1 MKSSSLSIAHIV
13 RLLIVL
19 SLLGA
24 ISPPVAHG
32 QVTFA
37 MPPTFV
43 GFLPGFVADFN
54 GDGKPDILSYDGTLN
69 LGNGDGTFHTGV
81 QLNTT
86 VLAVADFN
94 GDGKPDMYI
103 LANTSPVQTAILF
116 GNGDGTFQPPVIVTG
131 IVPLDVWAVDL
142 NGDGKADLLGFSND
156 GKQLLVYIGNGD
168 GTFTAEVPYNLGATY
183 PAARLVFGDFNG
195 DHKTDV
201 AVICGC
207 LQPQG
212 VVLLGNG
219 DGTFQSTSLPLAV
232 PTFATSTVAGDFN
245 GDGKLDLATLGVPSS
260 GSNNIPTVSL
270 QLGNGDGTFQ
280 AATAACTI
288 PGSSLGGDI
297 TAADVNRDGKLDVVV
312 AANLIGVC
320 LGNGNGTFSNSP
332 EYYEPVSTLPGALGP
347 FVAIADFNL
356 DGNPDAVANNGILL
370 GNGNGTFQGQRA
382 IPLPY
387 SSFSASLVGKF
398 VKNAAPG
405 VAAIG
410 MSSSNVSSLSI
421 LTNDGTG
428 VLSLAHTYVLPQ
440 LGSGIATADLNGDG
454 NLDLIVTG
462 SAPTSMNWS
471 YTVLLGNGDGSFKPP
486 VLYQQSVPGGGT
498 LPIVMADFNGD
509 GKADMAV
516 PIGTSVAVLLGNGD
530 GTFGS
535 PAYFLDGNASS
546 IVSADFNGDA
556 KLDIAAAGG
565 SGLAILLG
573 KGDGTFQPATFP
585 GITVGSPLL
594 TADLNGDGK
603 ADLVG
608 SVVLLNQGF
617 YYGDIQV
624 LLGNGDGTF
633 SALAPFPPGN
643 GLSFYYTAV
652 ALADLNGD
660 GKLDVISLDE
670 YLPTDNIGATSANGI
685 HLGKGDGTFN
695 LSEIP
700 IPYTLISP
708 LFASTIPYGVSAADM
723 NGDGNPDV
731 VVDGLSTVFVLINS
745 SVPVPG
751 FTVSAAA
758 PSPASIS
765 AGGSATTTVTIAS
778 VGGFNQSVTLSCASI
793 MLNGSPATTAPPT
806 CKFSP
811 SSVSNASGIS
821 TLTINTTGPS
831 AALAPVSTRSR
842 ALFYAMLLPIL
853 GIAVIGAG
861 FGSRPKKLV
870 RTSLACLMISGLLFL
885 AACGGGSSGGGGG
898 GGTGGSPAGT
908 YTISIS
914 GSAGAVVNATKVTL
928 TVQ

>member
-1 MKSSSLSIAHIV
+1 MRSSSLSIAHIV
-13 RLLIVL
+13 RLLMIL

-24 ISPPVAHG
+24 ISAPVSQG

-37 MPPTFV
+37 MPPTFA
-43 GFLPGFVADFN
+43 GLTPGFVADFN
-54 GDGKPDILSYDGTLN
+54 GDGKPDILSWDGTMN

-81 QLNTT
+81 HLNTT
-86 VLAVADFN
+86 ALVVAVADFN
-94 GDGKPDMYI
+94 GDGKPDVYVG
-103 LANTSPVQTAILF
+103 NAIFF
-116 GNGDGTFQPPVIVTG
+116 GNGDGTFQAPVTVTG
-131 IVPLDVWAVDL
+131 IFANWAVDL
-142 NGDGKADLLGFSND
+142 NGDGKADLLGFSQD
-156 GKQLLVYIGNGD
+156 GSQLLAYVGNGD
-168 GTFTAEVPYNLGATY
+168 GTFVSEMPYNLGATY
-183 PAARLVFGDFNG
+183 FTPSLVFGDFNG

-201 AVICGC
+201 AVLCGAC

-219 DGTFQSTSLPLAV
+219 DGTFQSPPLPWAV
-232 PTFATSTVAGDFN
+232 PALASSTVAGDFN
-245 GDGKLDLATLGVPSS
+245 GDGKLDLATLG
-260 GSNNIPTVSL
+260 GLTVFL

-280 AATAACTI
+280 AATTACTI
-288 PGSSLGGDI
+288 PGSSATVLGDLA
-297 TAADVNRDGKLDVVV
+297 AADVNGDGKLDVVV
-312 AANLIGVC
+312 EANLIGVC
-320 LGNGNGTFSNSP
+320 LGNGNGTFSNAP
-332 EYYEPVSTLPGALGP
+332 DYYEPLSTLPGTLGQ

-356 DGNPDAVANNGILL
+356 DGKPDVVANNEILL
-370 GNGNGTFQGQRA
+370 GNGDGTLRGQRA

-387 SSFSASLVGKF
+387 SSLNASVVGKF
-398 VKNAAPG
+398 VKNAAPDI
-405 VAAIG
+405 AAIG
-410 MSSSNVSSLSI
+410 ISSSNVSSLSI

-428 VLSLAHTYVLPQ
+428 VFSLAHTYVLPQ
-440 LGSGIATADLNGDG
+440 PGSGIATVDLNGDG

-498 LPIVMADFNGD
+498 LPIVIADYNAD
-509 GKADMAV
+509 GKPDMAV
-516 PIGTSVAVLLGNGD
+516 PVGTSVAVLLGNGD

-546 IVSADFNGDA
+546 IVSADFNGDG

-585 GITVGSPLL
+585 GISVGSPLL

-608 SVVLLNQGF
+608 PVVLLNQGF

-708 LFASTIPYGVSAADM
+708 LFASTMPYGVLAADM
-723 NGDGNPDV
+723 NGDGKPDV
-731 VVDGLSTVFVLINS
+731 VVDGLSTVFVLLNTT
-745 SVPVPG
+745 VPAPG

-758 PSPASIS
+758 PSPGSVA
-765 AGGSATTTVTIAS
+765 AGGSATTTVTITS
-778 VGGFNQSVTLSCASI
+778 VGGFNQSVTLSCAGI
-793 MLNGSPATTAPPT
+793 MLNGATATTAPPT

-811 SSVSNASGIS
+811 PTVTKASGTS
-821 TLTINTTGPS
+821 TLTISTTGPS
-831 AALAPVSTRSR
+831 AWLAPVSGHSYH
-842 ALFYAMLLPIL
+842 LFYGLLLPIFGVAL
-853 GIAVIGAG
+853 MGAG
-861 FGSRPKKLV
+861 FVSRKKSLV
-870 RTSLACLMISGLLFL
+870 GMVLALMISGLLFL
-885 AACGGGSSGGGGG
+885 AACGGNSGGGNS
-898 GGTGGSPAGT
+898 GGTGGGTPAGT

-914 GSAGAVVNATKVTL
+914 GSAGSMLNTTKVTL

>member
-1 MKSSSLSIAHIV
+1 MKSLSLSVARIV
-13 RLLIVL
+13 RLLIIL

-24 ISPPVAHG
+24 ISAPIAQG

-69 LGNGDGTFHTGV
+69 VGNGDGTFHTGV
-81 QLNTT
+81 QLNTV

-94 GDGKPDMYI
+94 GDGKPDVFVG
-103 LANTSPVQTAILF
+103 NAIFF
-116 GNGDGTFQPPVIVTG
+116 GNGDGTFQPPVTVTG
-131 IVPLDVWAVDL
+131 IVPSIVWAIDL
-142 NGDGKADLLGFSND
+142 NGDGKADLLGLSSD
-156 GKQLLVYIGNGD
+156 GKQLVVYIGNGD
-168 GTFTAEVPYNLGATY
+168 GTFKAGVPYNLGTVYVTAW
-183 PAARLVFGDFNG
+183 LVFGDFNG

-219 DGTFQSTSLPLAV
+219 DGTFQSTPLPLAV
-232 PTFATSTVAGDFN
+232 PAFASWTVAGDFN
-245 GDGKLDLATLGVPSS
+245 GDGKLDLATFNLVGS
-260 GSNNIPTVSL
+260 GNAYVSTVSL

-280 AATAACTI
+280 TATTACTI
-288 PGSSLGGDI
+288 PGSSATGGNI
-297 TAADVNRDGKLDVVV
+297 AAADVNGDGKLDLVIGATV
-312 AANLIGVC
+312 IGVC
-320 LGNGNGTFSNSP
+320 LGNGDGTFSNAP
-332 EYYEPVSTLPGALGP
+332 NYYQPVSSAGA
-347 FVAIADFNL
+347 FVVIADFNL
-356 DGNPDAVANNGILL
+356 DGKPDVVANNEILL
-370 GNGNGTFQGQRA
+370 GKGNGTFQGQA
-382 IPLPY
+382 ATPLPY
-387 SSFSASLVGKF
+387 SSFNASVVGKF
-398 VKNAAPG
+398 VKNGAPG
-405 VAAIG
+405 VAVVG
-410 MSSSNVSSLSI
+410 LSSSNGSVSTLSI
-421 LTNDGTG
+421 LTNNGTG
-428 VLSLAHTYVLPQ
+428 ALSLAHTYVLPQ
-440 LGSGIATADLNGDG
+440 PGSGIATADLNGDG

-471 YTVLLGNGDGSFKPP
+471 YSVLLGNGDGSFKPP

-509 GKADMAV
+509 GKVDMAV

-585 GITVGSPLL
+585 GIALGYPLL

-608 SVVLLNQGF
+608 PVVLHSGP
-617 YYGDIQV
+617 YPSGAIQV

-633 SALAPFPPGN
+633 SSLGTFPGS
-643 GLSFYYTAV
+643 GIYSYSTAI
-652 ALADLNGD
+652 ALADMNGD

-685 HLGKGDGTFN
+685 YLGKGDGTFN
-695 LSEIP
+695 PSEIP
-700 IPYTLISP
+700 IPETYLYP
-708 LFASTIPYGVSAADM
+708 LFVVSPEPFGVLAADM
-723 NGDGNPDV
+723 NGDGKPDIV
-731 VVDGLSTVFVLINS
+731 VEGLSTVFVLLNS
-745 SVPVPG
+745 TVQVPG
-751 FTVSAAA
+751 FTISAAA
-758 PSPASIS
+758 PSPGSVT

-793 MLNGSPATTAPPT
+793 MLNGAPATTAPPS

-811 SSVSNASGIS
+811 ASVTNASGTS
-821 TLTINTTGPS
+821 TLTISTTATS
-831 AALAPVSTRSR
+831 AWLVPVSTRPR
-842 ALFYAMLLPIL
+842 GLFYAMLLPVL
-853 GIAVIGAG
+853 GIVLTGTG
-861 FGSRPKKLV
+861 FRSRARRLLGILPF
-870 RTSLACLMISGLLFL
+870 CLTISVLLFL
-885 AACGGGSSGGGGG
+885 AACGGGNSGGGGG
-898 GGTGGSPAGT
+898 GGGGTPAGT

-914 GSAGAVVNATKVTL
+914 GSAGSMVNTTKVTL